1 MNGYFQIETT
11 YSDKAMTVFKW
22 LGIFLCLLVSS
33 IACHAQG
40 SMALVVKD
48 PVDIVK
54 SMKLEYKKP
63 SGFEELRSSECFK
76 PYPKLERIITC
87 AYGLLRSTDQQFIV
101 VTTLYRPLTKDDSV
115 FISRISPNRIT
126 SLDWLH
132 EANIKSN
139 IEESLGKD
147 SAQYWRN
154 YVKYYPSN
162 KVRKIFNA
170 DSAITYSV
178 NLDLRNYYQR
188 KYRYLD
194 VLCVAKKRRGVMYFF
209 YLYTDEG
216 RKRYSDYR
224 ASFEG
229 AFRYLD

>member
-1 MNGYFQIETT
+1 
-11 YSDKAMTVFKW
+11 MTVLKKIGVV
-22 LGIFLCLLVSS
+22 LNLLVSS
-33 IACHAQG
+33 IACYAQD
-40 SMALVVKD
+40 APVLVVKD
-48 PVDIVK
+48 PIDIMK

-63 SGFEELRSSECFK
+63 SGFDELRRSECFK
-76 PYPKLERIITC
+76 SYPKLERIITC
-87 AYGLLRSTDQQFIV
+87 AYSQLRSTNQQLIV

-115 FISRISPNRIT
+115 FMSRISPNRIK
-126 SLDWLH
+126 SLDWMH
-132 EANIKSN
+132 EANIKGN

-147 SAQYWRN
+147 SAQYWRKF
-154 YVKYYPSN
+154 VKYYPQD
-162 KVRKIFNA
+162 KVKKTFNA

-178 NLDLRNYYQR
+178 NLDLRNYYQS

-209 YLYTDEG
+209 YLYTEEG
-216 RKRYSDYR
+216 KKHFPDYR